1 MNMLLKKCYHIRVM
15 NLNTYMKNDKN
26 FILNIMKTSSNF
38 RYDVYNYLS
47 RELKND
53 DEFAV
58 LLINI
63 DKKKSTK

>member
-1 MNMLLKKCYHIRVM
+1 
-15 NLNTYMKNDKN
+15 MKNDKN